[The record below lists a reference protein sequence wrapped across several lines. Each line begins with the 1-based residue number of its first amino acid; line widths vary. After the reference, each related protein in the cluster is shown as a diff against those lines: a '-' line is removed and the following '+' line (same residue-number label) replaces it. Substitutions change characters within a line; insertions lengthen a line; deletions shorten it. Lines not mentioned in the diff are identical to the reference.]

1 MALAGKPLSG
11 HTWRYDTILRFVVA
25 LPGGYI
31 LSALGGVCIAF
42 WLPLSRADNAMA
54 GILLGLLLW
63 PVVFI
68 ASFGVAN
75 IRRLAAIA
83 GVLTFVLAAFVFSHG
98 WYP

>member
-1 MALAGKPLSG
+1 MVLAGKPLSG
-11 HTWRYDTILRFVVA
+11 HTQRYDTILRFVVA

-31 LSALGGVCIAF
+31 ISALGGVCLAF
-42 WLPLSRADNAMA
+42 GLPLSRADNAMA

-75 IRRLAAIA
+75 IRRLAVIA
-83 GVLTFVLAAFVFSHG
+83 GVLTFVLAAFVFSRG